1 MREAMHITIVKTFPS
16 GAYQCSTLYNNEYY
30 QRSFFFYTKREA
42 MAEFRDYVKAESGA
56 I

>member
-1 MREAMHITIVKTFPS
+1 MREAMHIIIVKTFPS
-16 GAYQCSTLYNNEYY
+16 GAYQCSTTYKNEYY

-42 MAEFRDYVKAESGA
+42 LAQFRAYVKREA